1 MTNFMTS
8 TKLPRLIVTLA
19 AGAFMLAATE
29 GAPARNGGDSDHRN
43 NNNEKSNNSFHNDV
57 MKSGNS
63 DHDKGTKSGNS
74 DHNNKDQDS
83 HHKDKDKDKDK
94 YKDANKDKGKDKDK
108 DKGKGGTTTTSTGT
122 GSGTGTGTTTAKKP
136 PVIVNGG
143 FVLDKTSDG
152 TSYYRRATKDEMDQ
166 ASKAGGATT
175 GTGTSAGT
183 GTASAGTP
191 PAAPPA
197 PGRIEG
203 SGDPVVRDHRPGGN
217 AGGPVPGTIIRDH
230 RDGADGT
237 PKIVVSNSGGV
248 LVTRNA
254 TDAELVKAGLK
265 KPAPPASTEVSIGI
279 GGGGR

>member
-29 GAPARNGGDSDHRN
+29 GAPARNGGDSDHRS

-108 DKGKGGTTTTSTGT
+108 GKGGATTTSTGT

-265 KPAPPASTEVSIGI
+265 KPAPPASTEVPIGI